1 MKQKK
6 TKKRP
11 ENTRIKVIVET
22 AIKDGIIDVIR
33 DYRYKFI
40 KKSQTIAEQCEQ
52 KYQDLGFAIGQK
64 NENFDARGFFQD
76 DFKSGFLT
84 SNNEILIS
92 QIIDAVS
99 KSKDSKLNEL
109 DREIELLIKNQFT
122 SIEEDIKAKAK
133 KVSNMLIETFI
144 STLNAP
150 LKTFEQKLK
159 NDEETLQK
167 QISSFEEND
176 KNKGQISIDIHKNI
190 KKLENISTTIKGLY

>member
-1 MKQKK
+1 MGPPLHSCIHALHTVPYLFACLASWIPDLANWSAISLPACPACPLIQFHSIF
-6 TKKRP
+6 RLAQ
-11 ENTRIKVIVET
+11 T
-22 AIKDGIIDVIR
+22 A
-33 DYRYKFI
+33 
-40 KKSQTIAEQCEQ
+40 S
-52 KYQDLGFAIGQK
+52 
-64 NENFDARGFFQD
+64 NFFH
-76 DFKSGFLT
+76 KSGFLT